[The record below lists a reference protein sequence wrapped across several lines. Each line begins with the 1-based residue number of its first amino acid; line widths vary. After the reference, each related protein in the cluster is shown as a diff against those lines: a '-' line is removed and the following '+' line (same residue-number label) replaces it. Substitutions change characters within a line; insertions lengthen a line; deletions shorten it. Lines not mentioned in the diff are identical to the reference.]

1 MHRILVDER
10 RWVSERRFLHA
21 LNYCMLLPGPEAQQ
35 LATYVGWLLHG
46 VRGGLTAGLLFVLPG
61 FVSILALSLVYA
73 QHSEVGFVAALFY
86 GLKPAVAAIV
96 LASLVRIGKRALRSP
111 ALVLFAAAAFVAIFF
126 LDVRFPLVVLGAG
139 VLGWL
144 LGSVRPEAL
153 APPSGAEDADDA
165 LVASEGKPRLARTL
179 ATALAWLAV
188 WLLPVLALW
197 LVLGRGHVLVQ
208 EGVFFSKVAVVTFG
222 GAYAVLTYVAQR
234 AVDDFGWLA
243 PGEMLDG
250 LGLAETTPGPLIQ
263 VVQFVGFLAAYRAPG
278 ALSPVAAG
286 VAGSLVT
293 AWVTFAPSF
302 LWIFTGAPYIEA
314 LRDNRTLGNALSG
327 IRAAVVGVIA
337 NLAAWFALH
346 VLFARVET
354 VHRGGLRLFAP
365 DWSTLD
371 AASLAL
377 TIAAGV
383 ALIRYRVGMFPTLLG
398 CAALGA
404 SWHLAT
410 R

>member
-1 MHRILVDER
+1 V
-10 RWVSERRFLHA
+10 
-21 LNYCMLLPGPEAQQ
+21 
-35 LATYVGWLLHG
+35 
-46 VRGGLTAGLLFVLPG
+46 
-61 FVSILALSLVYA
+61 
-73 QHSEVGFVAALFY
+73 
-86 GLKPAVAAIV
+86 
-96 LASLVRIGKRALRSP
+96 
-111 ALVLFAAAAFVAIFF
+111 
-126 LDVRFPLVVLGAG
+126 
-139 VLGWL
+139 
-144 LGSVRPEAL
+144 
-153 APPSGAEDADDA
+153 
-165 LVASEGKPRLARTL
+165 
-179 ATALAWLAV
+179 
-188 WLLPVLALW
+188 PVLALW
-197 LVLGRGHVLVQ
+197 LALGRGHVLVQ

-263 VVQFVGFLAAYRAPG
+263 VVQFVGFLAAYRTPG

-327 IRAAVVGVIA
+327 IRAAGVGVIA